1 MATPPVPLISSNR
14 LRNPLRSLLLL
25 AALVLLALVLR
36 DYLGSRTEAE
46 RPSAQTLPVL
56 PEDLSAQSQS
66 WRWTQ
71 TTGDSTRIEVSAD
84 DFVQGSDGLTTDLRG
99 VVLKIFRLETEKVDR
114 VESAAMRMLA
124 DGSLFSDGE
133 TLITLGIP
141 VSGGSGRP
149 VEVATSGVTFHPA
162 ANSASTDR
170 RVDYQFTDGAGSSV
184 GAAYNATTGVLRMT
198 SDVRFERFGE
208 NPQQPSTTIRAGSLR
223 YAEEGARIDLAGY
236 ARIEQGAGWL
246 ECDSGV
252 VLLSEGRI
260 ERIDGINARGGESV
274 LDRRTVFSAP
284 RLEAEF
290 GDDGDLARSRGSG
303 GAKLESA
310 EAGQRIEVRA
320 DAVDLAYETQPESSS
335 SRLRRIEA
343 RGAAHA
349 SMYPSEHGAT
359 NTLESESMTL
369 FLRRGTAQIE
379 RVESVG
385 RGTLRQLPRT
395 GDLASRTLVAGDI
408 RMAFGTAGSLE
419 RLAARYGTQLLQR
432 PADQAASELRT
443 WSDTLDARFDPDTS
457 EVAELRQSGNF
468 RFEED
473 TRRGKADSARFELDG
488 GELELQGRARVTTEG
503 GDLSARQIVLDRASG
518 RVSARG
524 DVTGFLIRDP
534 DAAEQS
540 GPAGMFS
547 DQQPVFLAA
556 GELVSDPES
565 QTWEYRNGARLWQG
579 RNRVDADSIVIDQA
593 SNQISARDNV
603 EAAWAEGDGNASGA
617 APLSIVRSDRMR
629 YEAQAGVARFEG
641 AVDFRRQGMRVLA
654 DELQTAL
661 GAGGEDAEP
670 RAVAAGSVRIA
681 DPPDGSGH
689 RAFGDRAEFDTAASE
704 VVLTGQPAKILMP
717 DGTESEGGSLTY
729 RIAGDR
735 LLVLGRRAER
745 AYTYRP
751 ASR

>member
-1 MATPPVPLISSNR
+1 M
-14 LRNPLRSLLLL
+14 L
-25 AALVLLALVLR
+25 AALALLALVLR
-36 DYLGSRTEAE
+36 DYLGSRTAAE
-46 RPSAQTLPVL
+46 RASPQALPVL

-71 TTGDSTRIEVSAD
+71 TTGESTRIEVSAD

-99 VVLKIFRLETEKVDR
+99 VVLKIFRLETGKFDR

-124 DGSLFSDGE
+124 DGSLYSDGE

-141 VSGGSGRP
+141 VGGASGRP

-162 ANSASTDR
+162 ANRASTDR
-170 RVDYQFTDGAGSSV
+170 RVDYRFADGAGSSV
-184 GAAYNATTGVLRMT
+184 GAAYDATTGALRMT
-198 SDVRFERFGE
+198 SDVRFERFGDDL
-208 NPQQPSTTIRAGSLR
+208 QQPTTIRAGSLR
-223 YAEEGARIDLAGY
+223 YAEEGARIDLAGQ

-252 VLLSEGRI
+252 VLFSEGRVQ
-260 ERIDGINARGGESV
+260 RIDGIDARGGESA
-274 LDRRTVFSAP
+274 LGRRTVFSAP

-290 GDDGDLARSRGSG
+290 GDDGELARSRGSG
-303 GAKLESA
+303 GAEFVSA

-320 DAVDLAYETQPESSS
+320 DAVNLAYETQPESSS

-343 RGAAHA
+343 RGAAQA
-349 SMYPSEHGAT
+349 SMHPSEDGAT

-369 FLRRGTAQIE
+369 ILRRGTARIE

-385 RGTLRQLPRT
+385 RSTLRQLPRA
-395 GDLASRTLVAGDI
+395 GELASRTLVAGGI
-408 RMAFGTAGSLE
+408 RMVYGTAGSLE
-419 RLAARYGTQLLQR
+419 RLAARYGTRLLQR
-432 PADQAASELRT
+432 PADPAAPDLRT
-443 WSDTLDARFDPDTS
+443 WSDTLDAWFDPVTS
-457 EVAELRQSGNF
+457 EVVELRQSGSF
-468 RFEED
+468 GFEED
-473 TRRGKADSARFELDG
+473 ARRGKADSARFEPDG
-488 GELELQGRARVTTEG
+488 GVLELQGQAHVSSEG

-518 RVSARG
+518 GVAAEG
-524 DVTGFLIRDP
+524 DVTGFLIQDP

-540 GPAGMFS
+540 GPAAMFS
-547 DQQPVFLAA
+547 GQQPVFLAA
-556 GELVSDPES
+556 GALLSDPES
-565 QTWEYRNGARLWQG
+565 QILEYRNGARLWQG
-579 RNRVDADSIVIDQA
+579 RNRVDADWIVIDQA
-593 SNQISARDNV
+593 SNQISARDDV
-603 EAAWAEGDGNASGA
+603 EVAWAEGDGSASGPA
-617 APLSIVRSDRMR
+617 RLSIVRSDLMR
-629 YEAQAGVARFEG
+629 YEVPAGVARFEG
-641 AVDFRRQGMRVLA
+641 AVDFRKQGMRVLA

-661 GAGGEDAEP
+661 GTGGEDAEP

-704 VVLTGQPAKILMP
+704 VVLTGRPARILMP